1 MPGALDPNV
10 GAALQAAI
18 DNGYQRFIHK
28 VAAAR
33 HKTPDQIDAIAQGRV
48 WSGKQAQE
56 RGLVDK
62 IGGLE
67 DATAAAA
74 QAANLGSNYRVTY
87 VEKPLTLWE
96 RVAMNMSNDALVSFA
111 FNLGLGNLAG
121 STMLRKLNGL
131 DYEGAAD
138 EMLRWDKAGGKV
150 LAGLT
155 RRRRAEKALFL
166 EA

>member
-1 MPGALDPNV
+1 MN
-10 GAALQAAI
+10 I
-18 DNGYQRFIHK
+18 
-28 VAAAR
+28 
-33 HKTPDQIDAIAQGRV
+33 
-48 WSGKQAQE
+48 GK
-56 RGLVDK
+56 RGLDMIK
-62 IGGLE
+62 SFEGLE
-67 DATAAAA
+67 LEAYYDAVGVLTIGYGSTG
-74 QAANLGSNYRVTY
+74 NHVYLGQEITQQEAEALLIRDLVRFEDGIARM
-87 VEKPLTLWE
+87 VKVPLTQ
-96 RVAMNMSNDALVSFA
+96 NQYDALCSWC
-111 FNLGLGNLAG
+111 FNLGLGALAG